1 MARMID
7 ADRLLD
13 RFEKESKASDEH
25 GRDFSFCFS
34 HGGEPSAE
42 WWAVMH
48 IVEDFATV
56 AEMEK
61 KTLIFCE
68 NCRHWSKDRTRIDIC
83 GEKTACCKWFT
94 RQGNYIETSA
104 HDFCSYGCKP

>member
-13 RFEKESKASDEH
+13 RFEKEAKAADEH
-25 GRDFSFCFS
+25 GREFSFCFS

-56 AEMEK
+56 AEQEK

-68 NCRHWSKDRTRIDIC
+68 NCRHWSKDNTRIDIC

-94 RQGNYIETSA
+94 RKGNYIETSA
-104 HDFCSYGCKP
+104 HDFCSYGCEP